1 MGFSENVSKTLTIPR
16 EDRNP
21 KKIKKKVALIEFHN
35 AINTTIPT
43 KRYLPFQEKNETL
56 KKIKENGVSIVL

>member
-1 MGFSENVSKTLTIPR
+1 MGFSENVSKTFTVPR

-21 KKIKKKVALIEFHN
+21 KKIKKKVVLIEFHN

-56 KKIKENGVSIVL
+56 KKIKENGVSIVS